1 MKKTLIA
8 VGLGISLGAVTSFQL
23 AGPVLAQSENDR
35 KEIYEQLDLFGDIFD
50 RIRAEYVE
58 EVDESALIEAAINGS
73 TTDGGRLSTPYKPNA
88 RVTEWATV
96 NAVT

>member
-8 VGLGISLGAVTSFQL
+8 IGLGASLGAITSLQL

-58 EVDESALIEAAINGS
+58 EVDESELIENY
-73 TTDGGRLSTPYKPNA
+73 LEMKM
-88 RVTEWATV
+88 
-96 NAVT
+96 

>member
-8 VGLGISLGAVTSFQL
+8 VGLGISLGALTSFQL

-50 RIRAEYVE
+50 RIRAEF
-58 EVDESALIEAAINGS
+58 
-73 TTDGGRLSTPYKPNA
+73 
-88 RVTEWATV
+88 
-96 NAVT
+96 

>member
-50 RIRAEYVE
+50 RIRIEGALRKLVSNQVRVFEMAGKY
-58 EVDESALIEAAINGS
+58 ESVLG
-73 TTDGGRLSTPYKPNA
+73 
-88 RVTEWATV
+88 
-96 NAVT
+96 